1 MRVLPRHPGTLLL
14 ALLLASLVWYA
25 NALDRRERISERQ
38 LDASLTLVNVPASL
52 VVTTDVPRSLTL
64 RVRGPLSRLR
74 ALDPASTGVVIDL
87 RGAGEGDREFAV
99 EARNV
104 VVPAGVSVVVVSPSQ
119 IALRLEALVQ
129 RRMPVLVKV
138 SGEPASGFEV
148 LASRADPALVE
159 VIGPRQQLDRL
170 GGVPTEPVAVDG
182 LEGAAEAVV
191 AVRSPLPLVRIIQ
204 PLTVRAVVEVGAKR
218 IVIRRRTRH

>member
-38 LDASLTLVNVPASL
+38 LDASLTLVNVPANL

-64 RVRGPLSRLR
+64 RVRGPLNRLR
-74 ALDPASTGVVIDL
+74 ALEPASTGVVIDL
-87 RGAGEGDREFAV
+87 RGVGEGDREFAV

-104 VVPAGVSVVVVSPSQ
+104 VVPAGVTVVAVSPSQ

-129 RRMPVLVKV
+129 RRLPVRVKV
-138 SGEPASGFEV
+138 SGEPATGFQV
-148 LASRADPALVE
+148 LASRAEPDSVE

-170 GGVPTEPVAVDG
+170 GTVPTEPVAVDG
-182 LEGAAEAVV
+182 LEGAVEAVV

-204 PLTVRAVVEVGAKR
+204 PLTVRAVVEVGVQK
-218 IVIRRRTRH
+218 IVIRRGTRQ